1 MLLAYSSLIMISE
14 YDFFHLIPFIQ
25 SNIYTYFGFIII
37 VTFGY
42 LYYRGPF
49 STPKAFK
56 IIELILKGIS
66 FIIFYFGI
74 SNKEIALGI
83 FGIIVFGKYLLKLL
97 IKIYAL
103 IKNIRFVTFLIHL
116 CFRYKF
122 F

>member
-83 FGIIVFGKYLLKLL
+83 FGIIVWKIFTEIIDKNLRSHQKYKVC
-97 IKIYAL
+97 
-103 IKNIRFVTFLIHL
+103 NIFNTFM
-116 CFRYKF
+116 F
-122 F
+122 